1 MALYGFFTICAVFGG
16 IGICVVIAISV
27 LCYGVHAV
35 LWIAD
40 YAYTSLRGGTS
51 FYSTPMDIMHVVIAW
66 MRAYNPVDRIELY
79 YMGAIIVMMIC
90 IGLSHHCAAM
100 TEQPTAASISSSDED
115 FLEARLREELRES
128 HPERQPPPHGT
139 IRRSA
144 RIAVA
149 NGARRSRAYSSN

>member
-1 MALYGFFTICAVFGG
+1 MALYPFFTFCAVFGG
-16 IGICVVIAISV
+16 ISICVVLAISV
-27 LCYGVHAV
+27 VCYGIHAV
-35 LWIAD
+35 LWVAD
-40 YAYTSLRGGTS
+40 YAYTQIRGTS
-51 FYSTPMDIMHVVIAW
+51 FYSTSMDIMHAVIAW
-66 MRAYNPVDRIELY
+66 MHAYNPVDRIELY

-90 IGLSHHCAAM
+90 IGLSHHCVAM
-100 TEQPTAASISSSDED
+100 TEQPTAASISSSDEE
-115 FLEARLREELRES
+115 FLEAQLRES